1 MKTLAL
7 CMIVKNE
14 EEMLGGCLESIKD
27 WVDEMIVVDTGSTDN
42 TKQIAIDH
50 GAKVF
55 DFEWINDFAA
65 ARNFSKAQTNC
76 DYVVALDADEQ
87 AMFDKSVAAVK
98 ALNEVV
104 ANL

>member
-42 TKQIAIDH
+42 T
-50 GAKVF
+50 
-55 DFEWINDFAA
+55 
-65 ARNFSKAQTNC
+65 
-76 DYVVALDADEQ
+76 
-87 AMFDKSVAAVK
+87 
-98 ALNEVV
+98 
-104 ANL
+104 